1 MHPVSRLLLI
11 AAAGYFGMAS
21 TVSAQEPAQNDWR
34 VTLGGGVMLAPDYEG
49 SDDYEFKP
57 IPDIE
62 INYRDSVILK
72 NNSLSYN
79 ALRAVDPASSWRA
92 GPRARY
98 AFGRDQDDNAALRGL
113 GDVDGSVELG
123 GFVGYGAG
131 PWSGELSV
139 LQDVGDGH
147 DGLVAELSGGYGFR
161 FTPRLGARL
170 SASMT
175 YADDSYMQSF
185 FGVTP
190 AQALRSG
197 YAAEDARRRPER
209 RRYRARPDLRADR
222 ELGARRLRRLQ
233 APARRCCRQPDRRRP
248 GLGQPGPHRPDAA
261 LFVLELRI
269 PG

>member
-1 MHPVSRLLLI
+1 MYPVSRLLLI
-11 AAAGYFGMAS
+11 GAACCFGMAS
-21 TVSAQEPAQNDWR
+21 TASAQAPATDDWR

-49 SDDYEFKP
+49 SDEYEFKP

-79 ALRAVDPASSWRA
+79 ALRAVDPASAWRA

-98 AFGRDQDDNAALRGL
+98 GFGRDQDDNAALRGL

-147 DGLVAELSGGYGFR
+147 DGLVAELNGGYSFR

-197 YAAEDARRRPER
+197 YAVEDAD
-209 RRYRARPDLRADR
+209 AGLKDAGIA
-222 ELGARRLRRLQ
+222 LGLTYGLTESWALGGFVGYKRL
-233 APARRCCRQPDRRRP
+233 
-248 GLGQPGPHRPDAA
+248 LGDAA
-261 LFVLELRI
+261 DSQIVDGQGSANQVRTGLTLRYSF
-269 PG
+269 